1 MAMPNNDTNV
11 LMPNESKLAQA
22 EAGHYIEQQKSANF
36 YTKVADYMFW
46 GATSLILP
54 VLGVASGVVAAPAF
68 IGGTALLLIGSIAS
82 IATFAGS
89 LLFSR
94 KATEISEQSNVLYS
108 DIDSQNQAR
117 RMVQA
122 FARAQSTEAN
132 PHDTPDKADTPYT
145 DTNWQERTGTKPLAA
160 NNNLRWQ
167 DRIAAQ
173 ADHEDALA
181 VQQLER

>member
-1 MAMPNNDTNV
+1 MAMPNNSNNT

-36 YTKVADYMFW
+36 YNKVADYMFW

-54 VLGVASGVVAAPAF
+54 VLGIAAGLVAAPAF
-68 IGGTALLLIGSIAS
+68 IGGTALLTIGSIAS
-82 IATFAGS
+82 VVTLAGS
-89 LLFSR
+89 LFFSG
-94 KATEISEQSNVLYS
+94 KATEITEESNVLYS

-122 FARAQSTEAN
+122 FARAQSTQAN
-132 PHDTPDKADTPYT
+132 PHDNPDKADTPYT
-145 DTNWQERTGTKPLAA
+145 TSQDTWLQRTGVSTADTNA
-160 NNNLRWQ
+160 RWQ

-173 ADHEDALA
+173 ADREDQIAI
-181 VQQLER
+181 QQLLR